1 MVHFSVQ
8 FKESTSN
15 FNLQFTK
22 SISDFKVEFGAITVV
37 PKGETYSGPYDITPT
52 IDLQTLA
59 TGQKFLKYDM
69 TVKAIPYYD
78 VGNLAGGSTV
88 YIGNEVE

>member
-15 FNLQFTK
+15 F
-22 SISDFKVEFGAITVV
+22 KVEFGAVTVV
-37 PKGETYSGPYDITPT
+37 PKGEIYAGPYDITPT

-59 TGQKFLKYDM
+59 TAQKFLKYDM

-78 VGNLAGGSTV
+78 VGNSAGGSTV